1 MIYKLSKQNSVN
13 YDNKKLKIKTYKNQ
27 LNLIHDR
34 ERPREIMD
42 KVT

>member
-13 YDNKKLKIKTYKNQ
+13 YDNKKLKIKTCKNK

-34 ERPREIMD
+34 KRPREMMD
-42 KVT
+42 KGT